1 MIIDQKGKL
10 LEAWFRKDGPL
21 IKDRKDQNPYGMDFA
36 IGVEYT
42 QEQKSSFFEI
52 KSLKEYLSA
61 TDYQAI
67 KYSEGAITEEEFAP
81 IKERRAQ
88 ARERINEIEFP
99 EPTLTREQIDAAE
112 KKAMEAIEHG

>member
-1 MIIDQKGKL
+1 MIIDENGKRL
-10 LEAWFRKDGPL
+10 QAWFRKDGIL
-21 IKDRKDQNPYGMDFA
+21 IHDRENTYGIDFA
-36 IGVEYT
+36 IGVYYT
-42 QEQKSSFFEI
+42 QEQQNAFLEI
-52 KSLKEYLSA
+52 KELKNYLTKTDYLS
-61 TDYQAI
+61 I

-112 KKAMEAIEHG
+112 KKAMETINYG